1 MSSQPHTFH
10 IPVMG
15 TGFTIDTPLKV
26 ARYGISSVVSLV
38 DDVLIEQVRK
48 FHSQRLGLPFEPI
61 AASEADSRA
70 RRITAYLNLLGGVLA
85 QQVREL
91 QASPFEPGS
100 EITRYYELLP
110 ESRLKQDYRDMLAAS
125 DPADQ
130 ARRREDLRRRAVPG
144 SIDVNIMTKLDRD
157 AYEGGRK
164 LPAEF
169 ADAMSALRGY
179 ARSTL
184 RSAMVFSAG
193 INRRL
198 YSYAAKFEDFWQDEG
213 AQIKKK
219 ITLKVSEFRSALIQG
234 KFLAKQGLWVSEFR
248 VESGVNCGG
257 HAFTTL
263 GHLMGPVL
271 EEFRQKK
278 QELVETL
285 QEAYFKALGE
295 LGRPIP
301 ETAPEVRV
309 TAQGGIGTAQEDA
322 FLRRHYHLDSTGWGS
337 PFLLVPEATNLDPE
351 HLRRLTEAQPGDVFL
366 SQSSPLGVPF
376 WSLATSASEEARR
389 RRIAEGRP
397 GSPCPKRFAALNSEF
412 GPIPVCPSSREY
424 ARRKLASLEQEALGD
439 EQRQEARQAVLAKAC
454 LCHDLAGGATLNYG
468 LDPQA
473 TTSVCPG
480 PGILSFKRV
489 ASLEEMVGHIY
500 GRLNLT
506 ANARRP
512 HMFLQELK
520 LYVDQLG
527 RDLRKISDDMARRP
541 QGQLETFREN
551 LLEGIDYYRD
561 LARQFIGEQ
570 RARFLEELKALQQ
583 EVENLPL
590 AGLLYAPPEEPR
602 KAGVGA

>member
-15 TGFTIDTPLKV
+15 TGFTIDTPLRV

-38 DDVLIEQVRK
+38 DDILIEQMRK
-48 FHSQRLGLPFEPI
+48 FHSQRLGLPFSPI
-61 AASEADSRA
+61 AASEDDSRA
-70 RRITAYLNLLGGVLA
+70 RRITAYLDLMDEVLA
-85 QQVREL
+85 EQVRQL
-91 QASPFEPGS
+91 QASPFQPGS
-100 EITRYYELLP
+100 EITRYYDLLP
-110 ESRLKQDYRDMLAAS
+110 ESELKQDYRHMLSAG
-125 DPADQ
+125 DPADK
-130 ARRREDLRRRAVPG
+130 ARRQDELRRRAVPG

-157 AYEGGRK
+157 AYQGETK
-164 LPAEF
+164 LAPEF

-179 ARSTL
+179 AKSTL

-198 YSYAAKFEDFWQDEG
+198 YSYTAKFEDFWQDET

-257 HAFTTL
+257 HAFTTM
-263 GHLMGPVL
+263 GHLLGPVL

-285 QEAYFKALGE
+285 QDIYLKALKD
-295 LGRPIP
+295 LGRPQPASVP
-301 ETAPEVRV
+301 ETRV

-322 FLRRHYHLDSTGWGS
+322 FLRRHYLLDATGWGS

-351 HLRRLTEAQPGDVFL
+351 HLRRLAEARPEDVYL

-376 WSLATSASEEARR
+376 WTLATSASEEAKRR
-389 RRIAEGRP
+389 RVREGRP
-397 GSPCPKRFAALNSEF
+397 GSPCPKRYVALNTEF
-412 GPIPVCPSSREY
+412 GPIPLCPSSREY
-424 ARRKLASLEQEALGD
+424 AKLKLESLEQQALTN
-439 EQRQEARQAVLAKAC
+439 RQKNEAREAVLAKAC

-468 LDPQA
+468 LDKSA
-473 TTSVCPG
+473 TPSVCCG

-489 ASLEEMVGHIY
+489 ATLEEMVGHIY
-500 GRLNLT
+500 GRINLI
-506 ANARRP
+506 ANSRRP

-520 LYVDQLG
+520 LYVEQLG
-527 RDLRKISDDMARRP
+527 LDFKKMSEDLAARP
-541 QGQLETFREN
+541 QGHLETFRAN
-551 LLEGIDYYRD
+551 LLEGIGYYRD
-561 LARQFIGEQ
+561 LARQFLDEQ
-570 RARFLEELKALQQ
+570 RGRFLEDLKALQS
-583 EVENLPL
+583 EVENLMPANLAYAPQEAPL
-590 AGLLYAPPEEPR
+590 KAGLR
-602 KAGVGA
+602 R

>member
-61 AASEADSRA
+61 AAGEADSRA
-70 RRITAYLNLLGGVLA
+70 RRITAYLDLLGGVLA

-285 QEAYFKALGE
+285 QDAYFKALGE

-351 HLRRLTEAQPGDVFL
+351 HLRRLAEAQPGDVFL

-389 RRIAEGRP
+389 RRIVEGRP
-397 GSPCPKRFAALNSEF
+397 GSPCPKRYAALNTEF

-500 GRLNLT
+500 GRLNLI

>member
-1 MSSQPHTFH
+1 MSCQPHTFH

-48 FHSQRLGLPFEPI
+48 FHSRRLGLPFTAI
-61 AASEADSRA
+61 AASEEDSRA
-70 RRITAYLNLLGGVLA
+70 RRITAYLDLMGQVVA
-85 QQVREL
+85 RQVREL

-100 EITRYYELLP
+100 EITRYYDLLP
-110 ESRLKQDYRDMLAAS
+110 ESDLKRDYRAMLAAT
-125 DPADQ
+125 DPADRDRRQ
-130 ARRREDLRRRAVPG
+130 ADLRRRAVPG
-144 SIDVNIMTKLDRD
+144 GIDVNIMTKLDRD
-157 AYEGGRK
+157 AYRGERK

-179 ARSTL
+179 AQSTL

-198 YSYAAKFEDFWQDEG
+198 YSYAAKFEDFWQDES

-257 HAFTTL
+257 HAFTTV
-263 GHLMGPVL
+263 GHLLGPVL

-278 QELVETL
+278 QELVSTL
-285 QEAYFKALGE
+285 QDIYLKALRD
-295 LGRPIP
+295 LGRPAP
-301 ETAPEVRV
+301 AQAPEVRV

-322 FLRRHYHLDSTGWGS
+322 FLRQHYHLDGTGWGS
-337 PFLLVPEATNLDPE
+337 PFLLVPEAVNLDPE
-351 HLRRLTEAQPGDVFL
+351 HLRKLAQAQPEDIYL

-376 WSLATSASEEARR
+376 WSLATSASEEIRR

-397 GSPCPKRFAALNSEF
+397 GSPCPKRFTALNSEF
-412 GPIPVCPSSREY
+412 GPVPLCPSSREY
-424 ARRKLASLEQEALGD
+424 ARRKLASLELAELTDQQK
-439 EQRQEARQAVLAKAC
+439 EQAREAVLAKAC
-454 LCHDLAGGATLNYG
+454 LCHDLAGGATISYG
-468 LDPQA
+468 LDKLA

-480 PGILSFKRV
+480 PGILSFRRV

-500 GRLNLT
+500 GRFNLI

-512 HMFLQELK
+512 HMFLQELR
-520 LYVDQLG
+520 LYVEQLSQDV
-527 RDLRKISDDMARRP
+527 RRMSDDLARRP
-541 QGQLETFREN
+541 QGQLDTFREN
-551 LLEGIDYYRD
+551 LLEGIAYYRD
-561 LARQFIGEQ
+561 LARHFIDEQ
-570 RARFLEELKALQQ
+570 RGRFLEELQDLQDQ
-583 EVENLPL
+583 VEALPL
-590 AGLLYAPPEEPR
+590 SGLAYAPSEQAL
-602 KAGVGA
+602 KSGLGG